1 MGDKSTLSIT
11 KDTAEQVKNIRRQ
24 LSYSLDRDLTIDE
37 TISELC
43 KERQE
48 RFNVERGVESTT
60 VETQTQ
66 EEKAEQPQIDDEL
79 DNEPELDDVIPEQK
93 DETPIEIKRKGKKS
107 KTSTLDV

>member
-11 KDTAEQVKNIRRQ
+11 RETAEQVKNIRRQ

-48 RFNVERGVESTT
+48 RFNAERSVESTQVVPT
-60 VETQTQ
+60 PPVEPSQ
-66 EEKAEQPQIDDEL
+66 ELPEPT
-79 DNEPELDDVIPEQK
+79 PELDEVS
-93 DETPIEIKRKGKKS
+93 ETEVAEPIMEILPDKKKGKKP
-107 KTSTLDV
+107 KASTLDI